1 MGWFNRIFGGG
12 GGAITNPETG
22 PQVSGPT
29 TNMTESGLVL
39 NDERAM
45 ALSAVWSCVRLISE
59 TVGSLPVGVYERTP
73 DGREQTDKHFL
84 YRLFK
89 EAPNDLMDPLAFRE
103 AMTLQLVLWGN
114 AYAKIERDGKGVPI
128 SLMPLRADRMTPT
141 KEAGTV
147 TYHYQKSAGEH
158 IFAKEN
164 IFHIKGMSVDGIVGM
179 SPLGYSRHIMGVTA
193 SADMYA
199 SKSFSTGGVPR
210 GVLTVDRI
218 LTADQREALR
228 RIYEGINVR
237 ESSGTWV
244 LEGGTQWVPTQI
256 PPDDMQMLQSRQFQL
271 AEVARIFRVP
281 SFMINDAEKSTTWG
295 SGIEQQNIGFL
306 QYTIRP
312 YLTRW
317 ESTVSHSLLS
327 RTDRRNY
334 FIAHNVE
341 GLLRADSAGRS
352 AFYSQAAQNGW
363 LTRNEIRS
371 LENLPPHEGGD
382 ELTVQV
388 NLTPVNDLPGLADGN
403 QTITN

>member
-1 MGWFNRIFGGG
+1 
-12 GGAITNPETG
+12 
-22 PQVSGPT
+22 
-29 TNMTESGLVL
+29 MT
-39 NDERAM
+39 
-45 ALSAVWSCVRLISE
+45 C
-59 TVGSLPVGVYERTP
+59 
-73 DGREQTDKHFL
+73 
-84 YRLFK
+84 
-89 EAPNDLMDPLAFRE
+89 
-103 AMTLQLVLWGN
+103 
-114 AYAKIERDGKGVPI
+114 
-128 SLMPLRADRMTPT
+128 
-141 KEAGTV
+141 
-147 TYHYQKSAGEH
+147 
-158 IFAKEN
+158 

-179 SPLGYSRHIMGVTA
+179 SPLDYARHTMGISA

-228 RIYEGINVR
+228 RIYEGINVK

-271 AEVARIFRVP
+271 AEIARIFRVP

-317 ESTVSHSLLS
+317 ESTVSDSLLS
-327 RTDRRNY
+327 RTDRRKY
-334 FIAHNVE
+334 FIEHKVD
-341 GLLRADSAGRS
+341 GLLRADSAGR
-352 AFYSQAAQNGW
+352 AAQYSTYAQNGIMS
-363 LTRNEIRS
+363 RNEIRK
-371 LENLPPHEGGD
+371 LENLPPVEGGD

-388 NLTPVNDLPGLADGN
+388 NLAPVNELPGIANGN

>member
-1 MGWFNRIFGGG
+1 MGWFSRIFGG

-22 PQVSGPT
+22 PQVSGPS
-29 TNMTESGLVL
+29 TNLTDSGLVL
-39 NDERAM
+39 SDERAM
-45 ALSAVWSCVRLISE
+45 SLSAVWSCVRLISE
-59 TVGSLPVGVYERTP
+59 TVGSLPVGVYERTT
-73 DGREQTDKHFL
+73 DGRKASDTHFL
-84 YRLFK
+84 YRLFR
-89 EAPNDLMDPLAFRE
+89 ESPNDLMDPLTFRE
-103 AMTLQLVLWGN
+103 AMTLQLALWGN
-114 AYAKIERDGKGVPI
+114 AYAKIERDGKGDPT
-128 SLMPLRADRMTPT
+128 SLTPLRADRMTPV

-147 TYHYQKSAGEH
+147 TYHYEKSGGTH
-158 IFAKEN
+158 IFAKQN
-164 IFHIKGMSVDGIVGM
+164 IFHIKGMSIDGIVGM
-179 SPLGYSRHIMGVTA
+179 SPLGYARHTMGISA

-218 LTADQREALR
+218 LTSDQREALR
-228 RIYEGINVR
+228 RIYEGINVK

-271 AEVARIFRVP
+271 AEIARIFRVP

-317 ESTVSHSLLS
+317 ESTASDALLS
-327 RTDRRNY
+327 RTDRRKY

-341 GLLRADSAGRS
+341 GLLRADSAGRAS
-352 AFYSQAAQNGW
+352 FYSQAAQNGW
-363 LTRNEIRS
+363 LSRNEIRR
-371 LENLPPHEGGD
+371 LENLPPVDGGD

-388 NLTPVNDLPGLADGN
+388 NLAPVNELPGITNGN
-403 QTITN
+403 QTARN